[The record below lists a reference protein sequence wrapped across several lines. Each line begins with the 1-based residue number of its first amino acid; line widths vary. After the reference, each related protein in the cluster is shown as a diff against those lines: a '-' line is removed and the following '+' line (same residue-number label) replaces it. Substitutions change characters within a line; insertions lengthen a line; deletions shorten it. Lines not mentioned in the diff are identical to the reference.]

1 MSLAKPEELI
11 LPAQDAEMR
20 EEQPSEVRNP
30 EAIEEQ
36 YSDRLTEQ
44 QIEALRSLQ
53 SKVDEG
59 S

>member
-1 MSLAKPEELI
+1 
-11 LPAQDAEMR
+11 MR

>member
-1 MSLAKPEELI
+1 MSLAKPEEVV
-11 LPAQDAEMR
+11 LPQQDAEMR
-20 EEQPSEVRNP
+20 EDQPSEIRNP

-44 QIEALRSLQ
+44 QIEVLRSLQ
-53 SKVDEG
+53 SKVDER